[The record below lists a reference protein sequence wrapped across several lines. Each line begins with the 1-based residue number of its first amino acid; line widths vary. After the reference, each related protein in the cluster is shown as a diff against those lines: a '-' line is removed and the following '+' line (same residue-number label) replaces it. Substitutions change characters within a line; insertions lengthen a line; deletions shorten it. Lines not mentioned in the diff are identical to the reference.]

1 VGNGQSFAYMF
12 KYSGMNHFIG
22 DWNFKS
28 INRPLRLRSLSVF
41 FSMLGAWTTNCDDL
55 EHDELH
61 DEWEQLNN
69 FVGLVNC
76 AKKWL
81 ITL

>member
-1 VGNGQSFAYMF
+1 VGNGQIFAYMF

-28 INRPLRLRSLSVF
+28 INRPLSNLRVF
-41 FSMLGAWTTNCDDL
+41 FSMLGATTTNCDDL
-55 EHDELH
+55 EHDEWH

-69 FVGLVNC
+69 LNGLVNC
-76 AKKWL
+76 AKKL
-81 ITL
+81 YISV